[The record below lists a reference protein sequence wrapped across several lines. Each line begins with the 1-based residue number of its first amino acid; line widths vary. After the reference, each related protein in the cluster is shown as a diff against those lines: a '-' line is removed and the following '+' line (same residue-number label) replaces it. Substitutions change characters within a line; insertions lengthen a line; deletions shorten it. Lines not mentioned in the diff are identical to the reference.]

1 MPRPKVV
8 IELQGE
14 HLTSYFLCIN
24 FFCFKSVIRRSFP
37 SGGVPENGQQ
47 NGSHFMLM
55 VMAKEAKKKQNEKV
69 EEEGKAEIC
78 RSK

>member
-1 MPRPKVV
+1 
-8 IELQGE
+8 
-14 HLTSYFLCIN
+14 
-24 FFCFKSVIRRSFP
+24 
-37 SGGVPENGQQ
+37 
-47 NGSHFMLM
+47 M

>member
-1 MPRPKVV
+1 
-8 IELQGE
+8 
-14 HLTSYFLCIN
+14 
-24 FFCFKSVIRRSFP
+24 
-37 SGGVPENGQQ
+37 VPENGQQ